1 MPPELVQALRALG
14 LLEAFVQ
21 EVHNQDPRLRPA
33 KLEDFKL
40 RAKKAHRKL
49 ALESHPDRGGSTER
63 MAEVNAA
70 SDLIQELRI
79 RPAPAPQ
86 PHPFMQGFRVVQ
98 VVMYPGFGGWNSV
111 TNGGTTTS
119 FSGTGGGWSW

>member
-33 KLEDFKL
+33 RLEEFKL
-40 RAKKAHRKL
+40 QAKKAHRKL
-49 ALESHPDRGGSTER
+49 ALEAHPDRGGSTER

-70 SDLIQELRI
+70 SDIIQDLHI
-79 RPAPAPQ
+79 RQAPPPQ

-98 VVMYPGFGGWNSV
+98 VVMYPGFGGFSSV
-111 TNGGTTTS
+111 TNAGTATS
-119 FSGTGGGWSW
+119 FSSTGDGWPW